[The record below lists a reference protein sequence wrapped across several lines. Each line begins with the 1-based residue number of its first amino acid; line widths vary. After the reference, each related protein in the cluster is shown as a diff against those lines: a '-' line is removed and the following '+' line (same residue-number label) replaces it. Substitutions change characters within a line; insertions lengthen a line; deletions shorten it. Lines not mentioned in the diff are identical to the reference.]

1 MFVSFNYSITF
12 SVSVGNNTL
21 QTQRGIAVFFPSQ
34 LVGKMLV
41 SLHTRLMG
49 KRKCYQKP
57 QES

>member
-21 QTQRGIAVFFPSQ
+21 QTQRGIVVFFPSQ
-34 LVGKMLV
+34 LVGEMLA
-41 SLHTRLMG
+41 SLQTWLKG

-57 QES
+57 QK